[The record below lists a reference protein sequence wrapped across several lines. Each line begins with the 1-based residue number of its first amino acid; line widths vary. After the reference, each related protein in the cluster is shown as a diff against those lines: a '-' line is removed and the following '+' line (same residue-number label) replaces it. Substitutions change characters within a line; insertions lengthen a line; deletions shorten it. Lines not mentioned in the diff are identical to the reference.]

1 MIWLSIKHLKDFWK
15 IDKNFNFSKN
25 ENFVFFAI
33 FILKN
38 SKKQE
43 KREQNFRE
51 ARLASRAPF
60 FFRPAFAK
68 FPDAIAKGF
77 FFPSLTSKSW

>member
-1 MIWLSIKHLKDFWK
+1 MK
-15 IDKNFNFSKN
+15 ILF
-25 ENFVFFAI
+25 FFAI

-38 SKKQE
+38 GKNKK
-43 KREQNFRE
+43 KMKKIFRE

-60 FFRPAFAK
+60 FFRPGFAK

-77 FFPSLTSKSW
+77 FLPSLTPKNR